1 MDAVS
6 QSIIGDFLPTAR
18 IDRIVLQNE
27 PLKSFTDDPHIVEPN
42 TPEFDI
48 NNELNST
55 PLSVNLSF
63 NVKDTF
69 GDNLVSSWFSNIDF
83 RKYLGIYAIQVTD
96 ADLHAQLKK
105 RILNKKLFFEKYH
118 NELEG
123 PNLQSKVIALNAF
136 FANAQPNIEI
146 LDQGFF
152 EINNDGK
159 KYYNFNFNIS
169 FEVNKSE
176 PSHLSYFYFS
186 AIDVQALAND
196 YDFPINFDNSQYYLM
211 ENYAL
216 LCDSISSELV
226 FKNKSLKETGFIYG
240 TKESGGKEIWKG
252 KVGYNTAQGEY
263 QGVVYNANGATITA
277 GIPLVRRRVKN
288 RKIQDFRIR
297 KKLFQ
302 IPIDMSFIENAIY
315 TPLAKAASKDAL
327 TNINNGTPA
336 FFSDVLF
343 TKASDEK
350 VKMFFSFNMLELLQK
365 ESKFNAIYNS
375 FLPLS
380 LRSKILNASKYTML
394 NVSRK
399 INLAQQIAGGDF
411 FIPSEPVD
419 VAFGIPSANGI
430 YFTGPIIDN
439 LPTGQVGSQ
448 VTFATDKD
456 NFGVH
461 HFSISDV
468 NERDNKKFDK
478 YMYTI
483 EVEVADGIDV
493 VFKQTLDS
501 LIENLTPALERYNK
515 FATAA
520 GFFNYDVNKFT
531 ELFTND
537 VNINADYDIIKNNI
551 PNIIETIQ
559 LLSAPFITKA
569 SNNDT
574 LEKDFEPYDKFAD
587 KLVNLTS
594 PQYGNPSGI
603 AILQEISNQTIFI
616 LQDILGLKA
625 TNKTS
630 ETISEAPTNPG
641 STPPRLIK
649 TVKYVKSNFQEKFYN
664 TGYDFLSLPLYAPK
678 AGKPPVLIGSNQA
691 GLTNV
696 TREFYQNRVDVETSR
711 FYQNPNSDVIDVPGF
726 LTFELS
732 SKKYC
737 FLTPTVATLG
747 DYYPLFPVKENSF
760 QEVPYK
766 NTFIDTFK
774 ANIYNIDPGLEENGS
789 LDSIPDEFP
798 ENDGQKDNPFQ
809 NEPSGMDNPDG
820 PSEDEKQE
828 NEPLDTIK
836 YLSAILDF
844 IWKKNQDSF
853 TETPESYDLDFEK
866 NKFAENSNSAFLE
879 LPNSIKSLF
888 VASRRSELVKYN
900 PHTATQTIMEIN
912 PPGPVSDEPWILDS
926 EDKAPM
932 FLYNFMYI
940 YKVEYLSGYK
950 EINDGPTRT
959 AIKDPEWK
967 ELTSQIFNLT
977 EENLLCRLV
986 RYTNPDFILQYDEM
1000 AIDLPIYNEYF
1011 MLGEVLYNPSEE
1023 TIIPA
1028 KQIVLET
1035 DDFKL
1040 EDIHT
1045 DEGESAPGIDPD
1057 SAPPADSSGGGSAG
1071 PGGGY

>member
-6 QSIIGDFLPTAR
+6 QSIIGDFLPTPR
-18 IDRIVLQNE
+18 IDRVVLKNE
-27 PLKSFTDDPHIVEPN
+27 PLQSFTDNPHIVEAN

-48 NNELNST
+48 NNELNAI

-83 RKYLGIYAIQVTD
+83 RKYLGIYVIQVTD
-96 ADLHAQLKK
+96 ASLHAELKK
-105 RILNKKLFFEKYH
+105 RTLNKKLFFEKYQ
-118 NELEG
+118 NEFEG
-123 PNLQSKVIALNAF
+123 PNLELKTVFLSGV
-136 FANAQPNIEI
+136 QPGVEI
-146 LDQGFF
+146 LDQGFVD
-152 EINNDGK
+152 INNDGK
-159 KYYNFNFNIS
+159 KYYNFNFNTTFTI
-169 FEVNKSE
+169 NKSE

-186 AIDVQALAND
+186 AIDVQALSND
-196 YDFPINFDNSQYYLM
+196 YDFPINFSNSEYYLI
-211 ENYAL
+211 EDYAL
-216 LCDSISSELV
+216 FCDSINSELV
-226 FKNKSLKETGFIYG
+226 FKNKTLKETGFIYG
-240 TKESGGKEIWKG
+240 TKESGGKEVWKG
-252 KVGYNTAQGEY
+252 KVVYSAPQGEY
-263 QGVVYNANGATITA
+263 QGVVFNPNGVTVTA

-327 TNINNGTPA
+327 TNVNNGMPA

-350 VKMFFSFNMLELLQK
+350 IKMFFSFNMLEFLQR

-380 LRSKILNASKYTML
+380 LRSKILNAAKYNMI
-394 NVSRK
+394 NVSRA
-399 INLAQQIAGGDF
+399 INLEDQIGGGDF
-411 FIPSEPVD
+411 FIDNEAVD
-419 VAFGIPSANGI
+419 VALGFPSANGI
-430 YFTGPIIDN
+430 YFTGPTIDN
-439 LPTGQVGSQ
+439 LPAGQVGNQ
-448 VTFATDKD
+448 VTFSTEKD

-468 NERDNKKFDK
+468 NERDNKNFDK
-478 YMYTI
+478 YIYTI
-483 EVEVADGIDV
+483 EVEAVDGIDNI
-493 VFKQTLDS
+493 FKQTLDS
-501 LIENLTPALERYNK
+501 LIENLTPALQRYNK

-537 VNINADYDIIKNNI
+537 VGINADYDVIKNNI
-551 PNIIETIQ
+551 PKLIETIQ
-559 LLSAPFITKA
+559 LLSAPFITKT
-569 SNNDT
+569 SKNDT

-594 PQYGNPSGI
+594 PKYGNPSGI
-603 AILQEISNQTIFI
+603 AILEQISNQTIFI

-630 ETISEAPTNPG
+630 ETVSEAPTSPG
-641 STPPRLIK
+641 SVPPRLLR
-649 TVKYVKSNFQEKFYN
+649 TAKYVKSNFEEKFYK
-664 TGYDFLSLPLYAPK
+664 TGYDFLSLPPYAPK
-678 AGKPPVLIGSNQA
+678 AGKPPVLINSNQA

-711 FYQNPNSDVIDVPGF
+711 FYENIESIVNIPGF
-726 LTFELS
+726 LTFDLS

-766 NTFIDTFK
+766 NAFIDAFK

-789 LDSIPDEFP
+789 LDSIPEDLP
-798 ENDGQKDNPFQ
+798 ENQGQENNPFQ
-809 NEPSGMDNPDG
+809 NDPSGIDNPDG
-820 PSEDEKQE
+820 QNEDEKEE
-828 NEPLDTIK
+828 NEPLDIMK
-836 YLSAILDF
+836 YMPAVLEF
-844 IWKKNQDSF
+844 IWKKNEGSF
-853 TETPESYDLDFEK
+853 TETPQSYNLDFEK
-866 NKFAENSNSAFLE
+866 NKLVENSIPAFLE

-888 VASRRSELVKYN
+888 VASLEPGLVKYN
-900 PHTATQTIMEIN
+900 PFEPLIIETPFGTQEN
-912 PPGPVSDEPWILDS
+912 DPWILNS
-926 EDKAPM
+926 AAKAPM

-967 ELTSQIFNLT
+967 ELTSEIFNLT
-977 EENLLCRLV
+977 EGNLLCRLM
-986 RYTNPDFILQYDEM
+986 RYTNPDFVLQYDEM

-1011 MLGEVLYNPSEE
+1011 MLGEITYNPSEE
-1023 TIIPA
+1023 TIYPT
-1028 KQIVLET
+1028 KQINVEM
-1035 DDFKL
+1035 DDNDT

-1045 DEGESAPGIDPD
+1045 DTDDTDPGSEPD
-1057 SAPPADSSGGGSAG
+1057 SAPPADSSAGGGSAG